1 MAQDTASPPLPGFLK
16 LLAHEVRW
24 QLLTALTESDLR
36 VQELVERLKRP
47 QNLISYH
54 LRLLRDGQVVNEHR
68 SQADGRDVY
77 YSLELEH
84 LRMLY
89 LSSGQALHPGL
100 TTNDPPT
107 HAEAESPTTNR
118 QPVRILFLCTHNSA
132 RSQLAE
138 GIMRQTSD
146 FPVAVFSA
154 GNEPGTVHPLAI
166 RAAQHLGLDISGQRS
181 KHLDEFSGQTFAY
194 VITVCDRVR
203 ELCPVFTPEP
213 HQIHW
218 SFADPSAVVGTEE
231 EQFQAF
237 LQTAREL
244 TTRINYLRLMI
255 NRRQAYEES

>member
-1 MAQDTASPPLPGFLK
+1 MVQNTLSPPLPGFLK

-24 QLLTALTESDLR
+24 QLLTALIESDLR
-36 VQELVERLKRP
+36 VQELVERLQRP

-77 YSLELEH
+77 YS
-84 LRMLY
+84 
-89 LSSGQALHPGL
+89 SGQALHPAL
-100 TTNDPPT
+100 TTNDPLT

-255 NRRQAYEES
+255 NRRQAHEES